1 MGRPNKYL
9 TNIQPRLAE
18 VEKLARTLEEK
29 ELAKYFGVSVSSW
42 CEYKSKYSELNEAI
56 KKGRQ
61 LLISDLKNTLI
72 RKAKGFKYTEKKIV
86 KENDVIVR
94 EEVYEKQ
101 SLPDVAALNL
111 LLKNYDRENWS
122 NDPQVIE
129 LRKQELKL
137 REKANEANE
146 WK

>member
-56 KKGRQ
+56 KILQKS
-61 LLISDLKNTLI
+61 IEYAHANVS
-72 RKAKGFKYTEKKIV
+72 
-86 KENDVIVR
+86 
-94 EEVYEKQ
+94 
-101 SLPDVAALNL
+101 VAAICSYLS
-111 LLKNYDRENWS
+111 WA
-122 NDPQVIE
+122 
-129 LRKQELKL
+129 LR
-137 REKANEANE
+137 
-146 WK
+146 

>member
-42 CEYKSKYSELNEAI
+42 CEYKSKYSELCEAI

-61 LLISDLKNTLI
+61 LLIADLKNTLI

-86 KENDVIVR
+86 KEDGVIVR

-129 LRKQELKL
+129 LRKQELKRKL
-137 REKANEANE
+137 DNKQR
-146 WK
+146 